1 MDELGRSRMRE
12 PPNGR
17 QAWRQGVESTANHA
31 SSFGQFLWA
40 ETLVMLVIAGVALGH
55 GVEAAYSALLG
66 GMISLVPDYYFA
78 RRVFRRYTDRSPVEA
93 AAIML
98 RAEVVK
104 ITLAVLM
111 FVAIFAFIGALN
123 VLALILGYVLVK
135 ATGVVVSV
143 RGN

>member
-1 MDELGRSRMRE
+1 MPE

-17 QAWRQGVESTANHA
+17 QAWRQGVDSTANHA
-31 SSFGQFLWA
+31 SPLGQFLWA
-40 ETLVMLVIAGVALGH
+40 ETLVMLAVAGVALGH

-66 GMISLVPDYYFA
+66 GIISLVPDYYFA

-93 AAIML
+93 AATML

-143 RGN
+143 RGS

>member
-1 MDELGRSRMRE
+1 
-12 PPNGR
+12 
-17 QAWRQGVESTANHA
+17 
-31 SSFGQFLWA
+31 
-40 ETLVMLVIAGVALGH
+40 MLAVAGVALGY

-78 RRVFRRYTDRSPVEA
+78 RRVFRRYADRSPLEA
-93 AAIML
+93 AAMML

-123 VLALILGYVLVK
+123 MPALILGYVLVK
-135 ATGVVVSV
+135 AAGVIISV
-143 RGN
+143 RIS

>member
-1 MDELGRSRMRE
+1 
-12 PPNGR
+12 
-17 QAWRQGVESTANHA
+17 
-31 SSFGQFLWA
+31 
-40 ETLVMLVIAGVALGH
+40 MLAVVGVALGY

-66 GMISLVPDYYFA
+66 GLISLVPDYYFA

-93 AAIML
+93 AAMML

-123 VLALILGYVLVK
+123 VLALIAGYVLVK
-135 ATGVVVSV
+135 TAGVAVSV
-143 RGN
+143 RVS